1 MDILRFTTVGSV
13 DDGKSTL
20 IGRLLFDTGSIFE
33 DQLLA
38 VQKTSNKKGYQG
50 IDLSL
55 VTDGLAAEREQGI
68 TIDVAYRYFS
78 TPRRRFII
86 ADTPG
91 HKQYTRNMVTGASTA
106 DLTIILV
113 DARKGLLEQ
122 SRRHA
127 FISSLLGIPNFVVAV
142 NKMDLVDYSQDLFNK
157 IVEDFKHFTRDLN
170 IRHCHFVPIS
180 ALIGHNVVVK
190 DPEGEAKTMEWYQG
204 ASILE
209 ILETTDAQAD
219 INHENFRFPVQ
230 YVIREDSDT
239 VKDFRGFAGQIASG
253 VVRVGDELISLPS
266 KQTAKVKSITTFDGD
281 LAETYAPNSVTLVL
295 DREIDTSRGD
305 MLVHINDQPELKTD
319 IRAHICWMTDEPL
332 ELRKRYLMKHGCSKV
347 KAMVTGINYRLN
359 TDSLEHEAATAIQ
372 LNEIA
377 QIELKVLKAL
387 AVDNYNSNRA
397 TGSFILIDE
406 ITNAT
411 VAAGMI
417 SA

>member
-38 VQKTSNKKGYQG
+38 VQKTSDKKGYQG

-78 TPRRRFII
+78 TPNRRFII

-127 FISSLLGIPNFVVAV
+127 YISSLLGIPNFVVAV
-142 NKMDLVDYSQDLFNK
+142 NKMDLVDFSEEVFDK
-157 IVEDFKHFTRDLN
+157 IVEDFKTFTKDLN
-170 IRHCHFVPIS
+170 IKHCQFIPIS
-180 ALIGHNVVVK
+180 ALRGQNVVVK
-190 DPEGEAKTMEWYQG
+190 NPEGEAPTMAWYSG
-204 ASILE
+204 PTLLE
-209 ILETTDAQAD
+209 VLETTDAQAE
-219 INHENFRFPVQ
+219 INHKNFRFPVQ
-230 YVIREDSDT
+230 YVIRVDT
-239 VKDFRGFAGQIASG
+239 DEMKDFRGFAGQIASG
-253 VVRVGDELISLPS
+253 VIKVGDEVISLPS
-266 KQTAKVKSITTFDGD
+266 KQKAKIKTISTFDGE
-281 LAETYAPNSVTLVL
+281 LTETYAPNSVTLVL

-305 MLVHINDQPELKTD
+305 VLAHVDDQPELKSEFS
-319 IRAHICWMTDEPL
+319 AHICWMADESMQAG
-332 ELRKRYLMKHGCSKV
+332 KRYLMKHGSAKV
-347 KAMVTGINYRLN
+347 KAMITAIDYRVD
-359 TDSLEHEAATAIQ
+359 TDTLKHEAATAIQ

-377 QIELKVLKAL
+377 KVQIKTLKPL
-387 AVDNYNSNRA
+387 AIDNYDGNRA
-397 TGSFILIDE
+397 SGSFILIDE
-406 ITNAT
+406 ITNGT
-411 VAAGMI
+411 VAAAMI

>member
-33 DQLLA
+33 DQLAA
-38 VQKTSNKKGYQG
+38 VQKTSDKKGHQN

-78 TPRRRFII
+78 TPKRRFII

-142 NKMDLVDYSQDLFNK
+142 NKMDLVDFSESVFNN
-157 IVEDFKHFTRDLN
+157 IVEDFKNFTKDLK
-170 IRHCHFVPIS
+170 IKHLQFIPLS
-180 ALIGHNVVVK
+180 ALKGHNVVVK
-190 DPEGEAKTMEWYQG
+190 NPEGEDIVMDWYSG
-204 ASILE
+204 PTLLDV
-209 ILETTDAQAD
+209 LETTDAQAD

-230 YVIREDSDT
+230 YVIRVDT
-239 VKDFRGFAGQIASG
+239 DEMKDFRGFSGQIASG
-253 VVRVGDELISLPS
+253 VVKVGDEVISLPS
-266 KQTAKVKSITTFDGD
+266 KQKAIVKTISTFDGD
-281 LAETYAPNSVTLVL
+281 LTETYAPNSVTLVL

-305 MLVHINDQPELKTD
+305 VLAHIDDQPQLKSD
-319 IRAHICWMTDEPL
+319 FSADICWMTEQPL
-332 ELRKRYLMKHGCSKV
+332 KSGKRYLMKHGTTKV
-347 KAMVTGINYRLN
+347 KAMITAIDYRLD
-359 TDSLEHEAATAIQ
+359 TDTLNHEPATEIQ

-377 QIELKVLKAL
+377 KIQIKTLKPL
-387 AVDNYNSNRA
+387 AIDNYSNNRA

-406 ITNAT
+406 ITNST
-411 VAAGMI
+411 VAAAMI
-417 SA
+417 S